1 MYHPDLPYAKWKGWK
16 NCLAIWR
23 NRQWTPTPTAE
34 LHLTTVFVYVNS
46 QYTEACT
53 ERMHFVHTW
62 AMTEHKGNSQY
73 PEKFHQKMHL
83 LAPICKS
90 SNGWRQQEDW
100 FARKKEDRAIFR
112 MEKGKESL
120 QIFILVWKRHSFAWI
135 SEGRG
140 RPLWSTGNF
149 CTTVNGSTST
159 QAEIIVESCW
169 VKVKL
174 ESWHH

>member
-1 MYHPDLPYAKWKGWK
+1 MKELFSNMTKQTVNTNTHCWAPFDYSVCVRKFSVHRGLHWK
-16 NCLAIWR
+16 NALCTHMGHDWAQ
-23 NRQWTPTPTAE
+23 RQFPISREISSEDA
-34 LHLTTVFVYVNS
+34 FVGSNL
-46 QYTEACT
+46 QKQQ
-53 ERMHFVHTW
+53 RMK
-62 AMTEHKGNSQY
+62 AAGG
-73 PEKFHQKMHL
+73 L
-83 LAPICKS
+83 IC
-90 SNGWRQQEDW
+90 N
-100 FARKKEDRAIFR
+100 KKEDRAIFR